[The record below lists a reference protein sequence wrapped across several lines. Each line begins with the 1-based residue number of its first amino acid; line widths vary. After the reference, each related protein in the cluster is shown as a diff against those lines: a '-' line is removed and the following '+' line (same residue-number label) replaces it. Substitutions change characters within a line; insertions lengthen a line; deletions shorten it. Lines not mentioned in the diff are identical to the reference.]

1 MTNLFTYGAEDDKLI
16 NALER
21 LENSIA
27 YKTWHRT
34 YEQVQDVSDDAA
46 NEISFLVLM
55 ALNEVD
61 WTRCKADKNAKDVLD
76 IMIETKHSA
85 KSIVEEK
92 GLKQVVDTSAI
103 EKIVDEIIANNQ
115 KQVEQYKGGNERLFG
130 FFVGQTMKASG
141 GKVNP
146 KLVNELLKKKLG

>member
-1 MTNLFTYGAEDDKLI
+1 MENIKIISMDFDGTLLTSDKKITDKTKSILKRCRDNNYIIIGITARNLA
-16 NALER
+16 
-21 LENSIA
+21 S
-27 YKTWHRT
+27 
-34 YEQVQDVSDDAA
+34 
-46 NEISFLVLM
+46 
-55 ALNEVD
+55 
-61 WTRCKADKNAKDVLD
+61 AKDVLD

-92 GLKQVVDTSAI
+92 GLKQVVDTGAI
-103 EKIVDEIIANNQ
+103 EKVVDEIIANNP

-146 KLVNELLKKKLG
+146 KVVNEILKKKLG